1 MKRFLLF
8 TTTLLILPF
17 LSHGQSYRQYFD
29 GADTAVYNSLL
40 ITFDSLSPNTWQ
52 IGTPQK
58 VIFDSASTKPFA
70 IITDTLNPYPSND
83 TSRFYF
89 SVPSEWPAGI
99 FALQWKQKLDLQD
112 GVDFGLVEFKLHK
125 DSLWQN
131 AFNNPYIYN
140 YYGYEPKNVDTLLN
154 GELGFSGTDSTWKDI
169 WLCLDISFT
178 SLITDTLYFR
188 YSIISDPVQSNHE
201 GWVIDNLLAH
211 LTFIHTVQEK
221 EQKDYIHLFPNPS
234 NGIVNI
240 QVQKKT
246 NKFHVI
252 EEIKVINE
260 VGETVKSFGLSP
272 TKFRVDLSNQP
283 NGVYFITIKTNFQT
297 ETHKIIIQH

>member
-1 MKRFLLF
+1 
-8 TTTLLILPF
+8 
-17 LSHGQSYRQYFD
+17 
-29 GADTAVYNSLL
+29 
-40 ITFDSLSPNTWQ
+40 
-52 IGTPQK
+52 
-58 VIFDSASTKPFA
+58 
-70 IITDTLNPYPSND
+70 
-83 TSRFYF
+83 
-89 SVPSEWPAGI
+89 
-99 FALQWKQKLDLQD
+99 
-112 GVDFGLVEFKLHK
+112 
-125 DSLWQN
+125 
-131 AFNNPYIYN
+131 
-140 YYGYEPKNVDTLLN
+140 LLN